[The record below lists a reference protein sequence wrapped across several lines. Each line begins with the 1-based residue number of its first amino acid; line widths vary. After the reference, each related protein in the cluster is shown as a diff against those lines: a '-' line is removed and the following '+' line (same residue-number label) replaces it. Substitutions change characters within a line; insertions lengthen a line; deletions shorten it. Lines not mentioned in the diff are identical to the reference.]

1 MVDEIDWGQVEA
13 AVWRHNRSYLRPVQN
28 IDPVQLDDLL
38 GIEPQKREL
47 LANTDQFLRGEPA
60 NNALLWGARGTG
72 KSSLIKA
79 VFNRF
84 RDQGLR
90 LIQVD
95 KAGLA
100 DLPEIADELLGR
112 SERFIIFCDDLSFDE
127 GEQGLRELKSLL
139 EGSIEQ
145 PPENVRVYATSNRR
159 HLVPEYM
166 SENRASQM
174 IEGELHQADAIEE
187 KISLSD
193 RFGLWLSF
201 YSLNQDDYLTI
212 VDHLFRHIECDR
224 ELLYREAKQFAQLRG
239 VRSGR
244 VARQFYNMSRN
255 RLGKT

>member
-1 MVDEIDWGQVEA
+1 MQEIDWNTVQAGL
-13 AVWRHNRSYLRPVQN
+13 WRHGRQYLRPVSD
-28 IDPVQLDDLL
+28 IDPVAVDDLL
-38 GIEPQKREL
+38 GVERQKQDL
-47 LANTDQFLRGEPA
+47 LANTRRFLNGEPA

-79 VFNRF
+79 VFNQY

-95 KAGLA
+95 KAGLG
-100 DLPEIADELLGR
+100 DLPEITDLLVDR

-139 EGSIEQ
+139 EGSIEL

-166 SENRASQM
+166 SDNQASKM
-174 IEGELHQADAIEE
+174 VGDELHLADTIEE

-201 YSLNQDDYLTI
+201 YSLNQDDYLAI
-212 VDHLFRHIECDR
+212 VEHLFRDMDCD
-224 ELLYREAKQFAQLRG
+224 LGTLHHEAKQFAQLRG

-244 VARQFYNMSRN
+244 VARQFYNAAWAQFNKS
-255 RLGKT
+255 